1 MNIIF
6 FMDLKKYLNLL
17 LWNEYLMNGE
27 SLYNLFC
34 HSIPCYKKA
43 MKTDWNL
50 QYITTGRMTNKFT
63 C

>member
-43 MKTDWNL
+43 MKTD
-50 QYITTGRMTNKFT
+50 
-63 C
+63 